1 MIPAWDSELLSVLN
15 LPVAEQPTDDSMTVC
30 NWLVGTSAKERTTT
44 TRVGEQDSPLT
55 NKHLETTLLSDTS
68 VEPIQGGTVYTS
80 NNINVI

>member
-1 MIPAWDSELLSVLN
+1 
-15 LPVAEQPTDDSMTVC
+15 MTVC
-30 NWLVGTSAKERTTT
+30 YCLIGTQSKEHTTT